1 MADQVS
7 VRGKQVFCDVC
18 EVTLPSASLLPTHN
32 KGKKHQRLLSLKQE
46 RTNSS
51 RKSIYVRGFQNS
63 GSIEE
68 ELTEYFSVY
77 GKVTNVFLDKD
88 KGVFA
93 IVEFSNAESVNT
105 VLTQES
111 LPLLN
116 GKRLTVKERTVN
128 KAAPQ
133 FKTQKSRKCK
143 HDDSQYNQDPHL
155 ETKEM
160 APFLTENLIVKLKSC
175 LIEEEQVNLLMQ
187 ELCLT
192 DEDIKLRRLVCQLLQ
207 EVFGEVYPG
216 ASVVPFGSTVSGIG
230 WKGSDLDVCLL
241 TSKCVVPPQSNNTG
255 VDYSLVIDMLRS
267 FAPGCTNIIPV
278 LTAKCPLI
286 KFTHQP
292 SGLSCDLSVNNRLG
306 VANSDLL
313 RCYMSL
319 DPRIPQLVFI
329 VRAWAKAKA
338 VTIGRQL
345 SNYALTLMVL
355 YFLQMQNPSVVPSLQ
370 QGFESW
376 IKQQSDSCDTKD
388 HGCREQHAVE
398 LESKMIDNWN
408 CSFFA
413 DIARLTPS
421 QNTKSLSQLLEEFFY
436 FFSTEFDFA
445 NCVVSIRHGQKT
457 SITSVLDELKGLE
470 CSEME
475 KDKNCVAIKDEPT
488 CEKQS
493 TKTGCKATGEVIS
506 STEKIAEPQRAI
518 PKSGTASFQNSPGSS
533 KLTEF
538 KVSPVC
544 VQDPFELVH
553 NLTQNITEST
563 LKHII
568 ELMKTAHR
576 ICKDLNGCSDNPNNS
591 ASKFLDLFTVCR
603 SSKKRKFAHCHSFF
617 VEYQDISPQASC
629 SVMQESTVNLATPRE
644 IFLLIVE
651 TLEREFGFKCE
662 LKSLAKRQCNS
673 GKDSDSSQDTQPA
686 KVSQVSHC
694 VVETSTG
701 SYDSTGNN
709 SNGGKE
715 EDQTRKSEEVQDN
728 FSAICTAFE
737 NTWTHCRRERRK
749 SLQPQKLQRN
759 ENSQS
764 AGKDVSVE
772 EKAQKKHSGKSEE
785 SKFQISSSCKNLEK
799 FVEVHN
805 VGSPILVFELS
816 VSSSTQKYS
825 KCGCTVLMEHAESKD
840 FQLFGNFFSAYKKYF
855 LGLITK

>member
-175 LIEEEQVNLLMQ
+175 LIEGVEEQVNLLMQ

-408 CSFFA
+408 CPFFA

-421 QNTKSLSQLLEEFFY
+421 QNTKSLSQLLEEFFF

-457 SITSVLDELKGLE
+457 SITSVLDELKGVGY
-470 CSEME
+470 SEME
-475 KDKNCVAIKDEPT
+475 KDTNCVTFKDEPT

-506 STEKIAEPQRAI
+506 STEKITEQQRAI
-518 PKSGTASFQNSPGSS
+518 PKSGTASSQNIPGSS

-538 KVSPVC
+538 KVSPLC

-553 NLTQNITEST
+553 NLTQNITVRT

-576 ICKDLNGCSDNPNNS
+576 ICKDLNGCSDNPNND

-603 SSKKRKFAHCHSFF
+603 STKKRKISHCHSFF
-617 VEYQDISPQASC
+617 VEYQEISPQASC
-629 SVMQESTVNLATPRE
+629 SDMLESSG
-644 IFLLIVE
+644 IFVLIVE

-662 LKSLAKRQCNS
+662 IKSLAKRLCNS
-673 GKDSDSSQDTQPA
+673 GKDCDLPQGGQPA
-686 KVSQVSHC
+686 KMSQESHC
-694 VVETSTG
+694 VVETSTENC
-701 SYDSTGNN
+701 DNTGNN
-709 SNGGKE
+709 SDARKG
-715 EDQTRKSEEVQDN
+715 EDQTKSEEVEDN

-759 ENSQS
+759 ENSES
-764 AGKDVSVE
+764 AGKQVSAE
-772 EKAQKKHSGKSEE
+772 EKAEQKHSGKSEE
-785 SKFQISSSCKNLEK
+785 SKFQMSSPCKNPEK
-799 FVEVHN
+799 FVNVHN
-805 VGSPILVFELS
+805 VGSPILIFELS
-816 VSSSTQKYS
+816 VNSSTQKDL
-825 KCGCTVLMEHAESKD
+825 KHGCTVSMEPAESKD
-840 FQLFGNFFSAYKKYF
+840 FQLFGNFFTAYKKYF
-855 LGLITK
+855 MGLLTK